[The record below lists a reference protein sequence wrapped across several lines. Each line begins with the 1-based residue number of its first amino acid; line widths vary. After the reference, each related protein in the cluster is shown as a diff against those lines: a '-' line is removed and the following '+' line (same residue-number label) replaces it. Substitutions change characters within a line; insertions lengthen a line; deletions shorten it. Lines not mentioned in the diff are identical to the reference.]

1 MVFRVI
7 LIFEKML
14 LQKVIFY
21 KKFKCRKGMKL
32 TSVRKSD
39 RSINFI
45 FNTWAKSRIRD
56 IPTDQRIFNIDTVST
71 ILLRP
76 NWFPSLQKTGRVL
89 KFFYRSE
96 LTGFNTKEN
105 LDGHT
110 TKLMFLYLEWSTEK
124 PKLLDLKKTWQKAK
138 ISGFSK
144 GWKEWLKL
152 RIFLIN
158 KARSNWAVFNTKS
171 QILIINLIRISDTET
186 II

>member
-1 MVFRVI
+1 MSKRHEI
-7 LIFEKML
+7 DLG
-14 LQKVIFY
+14 QKKWPFDQFHIQHLSEIQD
-21 KKFKCRKGMKL
+21 KGYSNGS
-32 TSVRKSD
+32 TDFQYRY
-39 RSINFI
+39 SI
-45 FNTWAKSRIRD
+45 D
-56 IPTDQRIFNIDTVST
+56 DTVTTKMIPESSKK
-71 ILLRP
+71 
-76 NWFPSLQKTGRVL
+76 NWSSF

-110 TKLMFLYLEWSTEK
+110 TKLIFLYLEWSTEK

-171 QILIINLIRISDTET
+171 QILIINLIRISDTE
-186 II
+186 III